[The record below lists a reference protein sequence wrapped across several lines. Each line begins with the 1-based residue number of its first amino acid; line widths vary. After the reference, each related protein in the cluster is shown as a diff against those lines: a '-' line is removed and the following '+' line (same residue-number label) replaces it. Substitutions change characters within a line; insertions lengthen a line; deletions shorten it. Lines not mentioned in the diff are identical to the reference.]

1 MTRLGTAYPAQTY
14 NLTNASQAG
23 WGLSEFINGSG
34 GHSVQDLCLA
44 HDPNIVVVLLG
55 TNDTYDT
62 VELYT
67 SRLTTLVGMIQA
79 HTNADG
85 TVPKVV
91 LMQPPIAMDAV
102 YGTRG
107 GYTGYISSPYSAG
120 NPYQYGRPKV
130 RLTHAAV
137 PGGLGENPGGLT
149 EFKNAVSAVGASLG
163 VPVGTTWDTLAAA
176 AAPWDGTTN
185 TSHPFIM
192 DGVHLTTAGSV
203 PVGDTAFAA
212 VSTLL
217 NADGAVAYEGQAEW
231 TYSLAKSAPAAAA
244 EWTFSLAQ
252 ALNAAAEWTFGMLKA
267 PAPKKSPQMLLEIP
281 DGDPLSLTISEGDS
295 LTLTIPDDSGSLL
308 SLED

>member
-163 VPVGTTWDTLAAA
+163 VPVGTTWDTLTAA
-176 AAPWDGTTN
+176 AAPWDGTAN
-185 TSHPFIM
+185 ISHPFIM
-192 DGVHLTTAGSV
+192 DGVHLTTASSAI
-203 PVGDTAFAA
+203 VGDTAFTA
-212 VSTLL
+212 VDTLL
-217 NADGAVAYEGQAEW
+217 SDTGAVVYYVPGAIDFAVTMPMDVPDAAIDFDITMPQAQAGAIDFTISMPLEDPNPSHLAEW
-231 TYSLAKSAPAAAA
+231 TEDATDTTA
-244 EWTFSLAQ
+244 WTEDTITPSV
-252 ALNAAAEWTFGMLKA
+252 WT
-267 PAPKKSPQMLLEIP
+267 E
-281 DGDPLSLTISEGDS
+281 
-295 LTLTIPDDSGSLL
+295 
-308 SLED
+308 